1 MGSSPIKSKMNS
13 EKNLEQHLEVLFEE
27 SVALAKESLQN
38 KSLRL
43 RYILHMRETLRVDTG
58 SFTLLSWITPDNIAR
73 CEFHRE
79 DMSNLLDRIKHLS
92 SYKCIMKLVDA
103 LKEKPNRSPKWII
116 GSMITRIIEETL
128 LIPLEAFY
136 DTIQSNLHG
145 ILDGGL
151 EVENLKEKTAKAQKT
166 IKKRLKSA
174 RPRSSD
180 YSLAAANEL
189 LNRTKLYKV
198 KMWLTGLWVEG
209 DVIEGEGFV
218 LRVPTEEDMTVTYP
232 VGDPPIWGK
241 QPNRII
247 PTSVLEI
254 DFEAVD
260 QPEISRK
267 ISRMMISLMLY
278 RGSIGYWKYIA
289 IPDSVDCNADVMG
302 TLNAKNTSGVSV
314 SSKNLDDLSF
324 HLIEL
329 PAMIPDEMMKGRFRQ
344 ETGLAVAY
352 HMYEKAVRKEF
363 APQDY
368 VNNSVIGLE
377 SMYLKLD
384 YKRDKGSRLSTL
396 VASVLKDEGF
406 SETEVEENIGLA
418 YKRIRNKMS
427 HGAPLDDKDR
437 FLSARLAEPLL
448 QYLRM
453 SIVILLKKNRQDFSG
468 N

>member
-1 MGSSPIKSKMNS
+1 MNS

-43 RYILHMRETLRVDTG
+43 RYVPHVRETLRVDTG
-58 SFTLLSWITPDNIAR
+58 TFTQISSVTTDLTAK

-79 DMSNLLDRIKHLS
+79 DMSNLLDRIKQLS
-92 SYKCIMKLVDA
+92 SYKYTMELVDA
-103 LKEKPNRSPKWII
+103 LDERTNRSPKWII
-116 GSMITRIIEETL
+116 CSMITRIIEETL
-128 LIPLEAFY
+128 LIPLESFY
-136 DTIQSNLHG
+136 DTVQSNLHG
-145 ILDGGL
+145 ILDGSL
-151 EVENLKEKTAKAQKT
+151 EVENLRKKTVKARKT
-166 IKKRLKSA
+166 IEKRLKSA

-209 DVIEGEGFV
+209 DVIEGERFV
-218 LRVPTEEDMTVTYP
+218 LRTPTEEDMTVTYS

-241 QPNRII
+241 QPNRIV

-260 QPEISRK
+260 QPKISRK

-278 RGSIGYWKYIA
+278 RGSIDYWKYIA

-302 TLNAKNTSGVSV
+302 NLNAKHTSGVSV

-352 HMYEKAVRKEF
+352 HMYEEAIRKKF
-363 APQDY
+363 TPQDY

-377 SMYLKLD
+377 SMYLRLD
-384 YKRDKGSRLSTL
+384 YERDKGPRLSRL

-406 SETEVEENIGLA
+406 SETEVKQNIRLA
-418 YKRIRNKMS
+418 YKKIRNKMS
-427 HGAPLDDKDR
+427 HGAPLDDEER
-437 FLSARLAEPLL
+437 FLSVRLAEPLL

-453 SIVILLKKNRQDFSG
+453 SIVILLKRNRQDFFG